1 MIERILLILT
11 FLAAIGSGVVGG
23 IFFAFSTFV
32 MAALGR
38 LPPEQGIAAMN
49 SINVSVL
56 NPAFFLVFFGTGLV
70 SVALAASSYFSLGEG
85 NGNLILVAVLIY
97 IVGCVGVTIVFNVP
111 LNDALAVAK
120 ANTPESAALWS
131 RYLNEW
137 TAWNH
142 VRTFA
147 SIISAILFIAT
158 SRSAMSTRVRPRQ
171 PGKPT
176 TKARACAVTMP
187 ISPSRSA
194 AA

>member
-1 MIERILLILT
+1 MLVAMIERILLILT

-56 NPAFFLVFFGTGLV
+56 NPAFFLAFFGTGLV
-70 SVALAASSYFSLGEG
+70 SVGLAASSYFSLGEG
-85 NGNLILVAVLIY
+85 NGNLILVAGLIY

-142 VRTFA
+142 VRTLA
-147 SIISAILFIAT
+147 SIISAILFIAAL
-158 SRSAMSTRVRPRQ
+158 R
-171 PGKPT
+171 
-176 TKARACAVTMP
+176 
-187 ISPSRSA
+187 
-194 AA
+194 

>member
-1 MIERILLILT
+1 VLVAMIERILLILT

-56 NPAFFLVFFGTGLV
+56 NPAFFLAFFGTGLV
-70 SVALAASSYFSLGEG
+70 SVGLAASSYFSLGEG
-85 NGNLILVAVLIY
+85 NGNLILVAGLIY

-111 LNDALAVAK
+111 LNDALA
-120 ANTPESAALWS
+120 LWS

-142 VRTFA
+142 VRTLA
-147 SIISAILFIAT
+147 SIISAILFIAAL
-158 SRSAMSTRVRPRQ
+158 R
-171 PGKPT
+171 
-176 TKARACAVTMP
+176 
-187 ISPSRSA
+187 
-194 AA
+194 